1 MYEKQIW
8 IRHKA
13 VALGCLRGWCGV
25 ELPAVAAPYRL
36 VREGMREREKVMM
49 NFVTR
54 APDLLLICTCNAMGA
69 HNQELVGSPPP
80 PSGYEVKREWDSVP
94 YRWLPVGVTIQHCTV
109 VH

>member
-1 MYEKQIW
+1 
-8 IRHKA
+8 
-13 VALGCLRGWCGV
+13 V

-80 PSGYEVKREWDSVP
+80 PPIRVRGKTGVGLGPVP
-94 YRWLPVGVTIQHCTV
+94 LVACWGHNPTLYCSSLVGNTKSSIAHHLCSQ
-109 VH
+109 